1 MATVGE
7 TINETFQGGFFHA
20 LNPWSIPDWAFI
32 GILVI
37 TVVGFV
43 VGAEKFG
50 KMLEG
55 GKDEDYREGAKRLGY
70 VKGDPENNGS

>member
-1 MATVGE
+1 GE

-50 KMLEG
+50 KMLEVG
-55 GKDEDYREGAKRLGY
+55 GKTTR
-70 VKGDPENNGS
+70 PEKSQGSETLDI